1 MPQLLLTIMT
11 EAAAAAATAT
21 ATAVAKKVCLPS
33 QQLPIL
39 S

>member
-33 QQLPIL
+33 QQLPVL